1 MNLIH
6 LRYRLFVAA
15 FLACCVITSCS
26 EEGVEAPVVAQPGTM
41 TICLDAGGAGSR
53 AADNMSPSTYDERT
67 INDLRYF
74 AFPADASAP
83 GAKVLKGRLIP
94 PTQEELAD
102 GRYKEYVV
110 RDVEPGSYRVYVVA
124 NMPECADAA
133 TESQLK
139 ALRLDYG
146 KSTLPEAGNL
156 PMIHEPQGIT
166 EVAAGGTV
174 VTATLHFT
182 CVKVRYN
189 LIFDKE
195 NNENTA
201 TTFGNRGLIIKSVNG
216 HNLSASTPPCRLA
229 VRQPV
234 RLLRFRQSCLQG
246 VIMPHGGATIMPQA
260 TRM

>member
-102 GRYKEYVV
+102 GRYKEYEIGRAHV
-110 RDVEPGSYRVYVVA
+110 
-124 NMPECADAA
+124 
-133 TESQLK
+133 
-139 ALRLDYG
+139 
-146 KSTLPEAGNL
+146 
-156 PMIHEPQGIT
+156 
-166 EVAAGGTV
+166 
-174 VTATLHFT
+174 
-182 CVKVRYN
+182 
-189 LIFDKE
+189 
-195 NNENTA
+195 
-201 TTFGNRGLIIKSVNG
+201 
-216 HNLSASTPPCRLA
+216 
-229 VRQPV
+229 
-234 RLLRFRQSCLQG
+234 
-246 VIMPHGGATIMPQA
+246 
-260 TRM
+260 

>member
-1 MNLIH
+1 M
-6 LRYRLFVAA
+6 
-15 FLACCVITSCS
+15 
-26 EEGVEAPVVAQPGTM
+26 EAPVVAQPGTM

-53 AADNMSPSTYDERT
+53 AGQADIPDNMSPSTYDERT

-201 TTFGNRGLIIKSVNG
+201 TTFGNRGLIIKSVG
-216 HNLSASTPPCRLA
+216 TTCRPPPPLCLA